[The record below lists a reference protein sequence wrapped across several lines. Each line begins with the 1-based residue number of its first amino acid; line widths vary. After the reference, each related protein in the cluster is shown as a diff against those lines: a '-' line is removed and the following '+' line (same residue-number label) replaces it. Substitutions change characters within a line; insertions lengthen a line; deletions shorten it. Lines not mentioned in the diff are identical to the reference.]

1 MTVLQTDLESI
12 HSLVYCDNGIV
23 LAGTGSDTG
32 DGDILK
38 STDLGETW
46 TKIEMGSDLESIL
59 SLVYCGD
66 GLVLAGTGSG
76 TGDGDVY
83 RSDVGFTQSS
93 SGGGGGGDAST
104 TAHLAW
110 LFGGG

>member
-1 MTVLQTDLESI
+1 MSKKVYDYDMNYVREQSSKELFKVI
-12 HSLVYCDNGIV
+12 SLF
-23 LAGTGSDTG
+23 AGGGGS
-32 DGDILK
+32 
-38 STDLGETW
+38 S
-46 TKIEMGSDLESIL
+46 
-59 SLVYCGD
+59 
-66 GLVLAGTGSG
+66 

-93 SGGGGGGDAST
+93 SGGGGGDAST